1 MHLSN
6 WLLFCSV
13 ALLVTFT
20 PGPGVLLAISNSV
33 AVGPRRAM
41 ISSIGNAV
49 GLFIISGVAMA
60 GMGVVLATSAA
71 AFMGLKL
78 LGALYLIYLGV
89 KQWRSTGSALVAAGA
104 PSLEGADPHTRG
116 RLFGKGLTVALTNPK
131 AILFFSALFP
141 QFLTADAPVLG
152 QFLVLTST
160 FAACAI
166 LAHGFYVLLAGAL
179 KSQFA
184 HPGRLRLFNRASGAI
199 FVVLGLGLLRLRNK
213 TA

>member
-1 MHLSN
+1 MHISN
-6 WLLFCSV
+6 WLLFCGV

-20 PGPGVLLAISNSV
+20 PGPGVLLAIANSV

-71 AFMGLKL
+71 AFMALKL
-78 LGALYLIYLGV
+78 LGALYLVYLGI
-89 KQWRSTGSALVAAGA
+89 KQWRSQGGALAAPA
-104 PSLEGADPHTRG
+104 EAAATADPHTRG

-141 QFLTADAPVLG
+141 QFLAADAPMLG
-152 QFLVLTST
+152 QFLVLTTT

-166 LAHGFYVLLAGAL
+166 FAHGFYVLLAGAL
-179 KSQFA
+179 KRQFA
-184 HPGRLRLFNRASGAI
+184 RPARLRLFNRAAGAI
-199 FVVLGLGLLRLRNK
+199 FIVLGLGLLRLRNK
-213 TA
+213 AA